1 MMRVFVGR
9 EAELETLNSVYGKG
23 KAVLIYGRRRVGKT
37 TLIEKFCEGR
47 PTLFIQCLDSTLRS
61 NLDYIHHMIMDFR
74 KEDNGEYRNC
84 LDMEKDLARVCT
96 DGNNIIVIDEYQYL
110 LKADGSVDSL
120 MQHLIDETLNKS
132 NSTLILCGSSV
143 SMMKSVGEDGKDLL
157 HGRFRHRIHLRPL
170 SLEECRVFH
179 PEMPDHEQMML
190 YLTFGGVPRYHY
202 ESEEVSFESYLRRN
216 CIENSW
222 MADEALFLMKA
233 DHPSSGDYAAVLSA
247 IARGYAIP
255 KWISER
261 AGIGTRYVEVVRKLV
276 NDEVL
281 GIVNPMLGAP
291 KRPVYFIRD
300 DFLAFYFG
308 VLQYRMDL
316 FRNKDSKKVY
326 DELYPYLKTFMGMR
340 FELYCH
346 DVVCREYT
354 VLDIGRWWMDDTKRD
369 IHEDIDIVA
378 RLSVGRFRVDL
389 FAECKFTPKKV
400 GFSQYN
406 QLEKRVEPF
415 TSHCNPCLMIISE
428 SGFEEEFEEYARST
442 GVLLVGPEEL
452 YGHRPFPEIGL

>member
-1 MMRVFVGR
+1 M
-9 EAELETLNSVYGKG
+9 
-23 KAVLIYGRRRVGKT
+23 
-37 TLIEKFCEGR
+37 
-47 PTLFIQCLDSTLRS
+47 
-61 NLDYIHHMIMDFR
+61 
-74 KEDNGEYRNC
+74 
-84 LDMEKDLARVCT
+84 
-96 DGNNIIVIDEYQYL
+96 
-110 LKADGSVDSL
+110 
-120 MQHLIDETLNKS
+120 
-132 NSTLILCGSSV
+132 
-143 SMMKSVGEDGKDLL
+143 
-157 HGRFRHRIHLRPL
+157 
-170 SLEECRVFH
+170 
-179 PEMPDHEQMML
+179 
-190 YLTFGGVPRYHY
+190 
-202 ESEEVSFESYLRRN
+202 
-216 CIENSW
+216 
-222 MADEALFLMKA
+222 
-233 DHPSSGDYAAVLSA
+233 DYADVLSA
-247 IARGYAIP
+247 IARGYATP

-261 AGIGTRYVEVVRKLV
+261 AGIGTRYVEVVRRLV

-326 DELYPYLKTFMGMR
+326 YELYPYLKTFMGMR

-406 QLEKRVEPF
+406 PLEKRVEPF

-428 SGFEEEFEEYARST
+428 SGFEVLVARS
-442 GVLLVGPEEL
+442 
-452 YGHRPFPEIGL
+452 